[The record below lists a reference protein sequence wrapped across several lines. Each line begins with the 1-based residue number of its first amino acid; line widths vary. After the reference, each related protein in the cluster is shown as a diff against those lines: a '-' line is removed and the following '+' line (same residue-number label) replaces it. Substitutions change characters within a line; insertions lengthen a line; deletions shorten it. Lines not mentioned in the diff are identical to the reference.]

1 MTGNMGDIFAEMQH
15 VQQELKNRTVEVS
28 EGDGAISIII
38 NGHQEVLAVK
48 LDPAAL
54 SPENVEKLQNAAAIA
69 INRAILESKQMW
81 KSELSKITGGLNL
94 PNFPG
99 LF

>member
-1 MTGNMGDIFAEMQH
+1 MTGNMGEIFSEMQNL
-15 VQQELKNRTVEVS
+15 QQELKNKTVEVS
-28 EGDGAISIII
+28 EGDGAFSVVI

-54 SPENVEKLQNAAAIA
+54 SAENAEQLQNTAAVA
-69 INRAILESKQMW
+69 INRAIWESKQML
-81 KSELSKITGGLNL
+81 KYELSKITGGLNL